1 MTSRAD
7 RNARRR
13 ATYARLKLA
22 GYSVREASRLS
33 GSAVRGD
40 VVNRH
45 IASIFE
51 MVEEFET
58 QGFIPEDYQN
68 LIQTDIEELGS
79 RPSRTAG
86 SVIIDR
92 FPDQLNDLRLRLAG
106 GMPQESA
113 RLRLGRLDATEQAL
127 IEYLE
132 GRKGGFNQE
141 AYNAIFSNL
150 RGQSLR
156 ITDPNYF
163 YQAAIRSRQRARRS
177 NDPSGRGRF

>member
-1 MTSRAD
+1 MTSRPD

-13 ATYARLKLA
+13 ANYRRLRDA
-22 GYSVREASRLS
+22 GFTPRQANRYS
-33 GSAVRGD
+33 GSDVRA
-40 VVNRH
+40 N
-45 IASIFE
+45 
-51 MVEEFET
+51 MVSRQAEAIRETNEEFERLN
-58 QGFIPEDYQN
+58 FIPEDYGN
-68 LIQTDIEELGS
+68 LLLTEIDELGL
-79 RPSRTAG
+79 RPSRAAAEFR
-86 SVIIDR
+86 IDSFDER
-92 FPDQLNDLRLRLAG
+92 LQETRLRLSG